1 MGIPKNGL
9 WNVFFSQIVKHKHPN
24 FEEWSSAQCWRWYC
38 SRLQISDGFK
48 LWVWAFEFSVMIHLY
63 FQFSCFIIA
72 VYFDFC
78 KSKITSNSVHTN
90 SDGAGTRINSDFRK
104 SRKTIVSTYLLNP
117 FFGQKFRPI
126 IIRFQIVTSTR
137 SVTIVANI
145 LRVERTGFHKISLL
159 SLLQMFLVQHW
170 ALEVAWMLPTLK
182 KVCSMYRLICLGSKL

>member
-1 MGIPKNGL
+1 M
-9 WNVFFSQIVKHKHPN
+9 VFEMFFFLSQIVNHKHPN

-48 LWVWAFEFSVMIHLY
+48 LWVWAFEFSIIMIHLY

-72 VYFDFC
+72 VYFNFC
-78 KSKITSNSVHTN
+78 KSKITSNSVHAN
-90 SDGAGTRINSDFRK
+90 SDGEGTRINSDFRK

-117 FFGQKFRPI
+117 FFGQKFRLPVPDNNPI
-126 IIRFQIVTSTR
+126 SDSTSTR

-145 LRVERTGFHKISLL
+145 LQVERTGFHKISLL
-159 SLLQMFLVQHW
+159 SLLQMFPVQHW

-182 KVCSMYRLICLGSKL
+182 KVCSMYIHTNLSR

>member
-1 MGIPKNGL
+1 MGIPINGL
-9 WNVFFSQIVKHKHPN
+9 WNVFLSQIVKHKHPN

-48 LWVWAFEFSVMIHLY
+48 LWVWAFESSIIKR
-63 FQFSCFIIA
+63 SSWFIYIFNFHA
-72 VYFDFC
+72 LLLRFILIFA
-78 KSKITSNSVHTN
+78 SPI
-90 SDGAGTRINSDFRK
+90 SDS
-104 SRKTIVSTYLLNP
+104 
-117 FFGQKFRPI
+117 
-126 IIRFQIVTSTR
+126 TSTR

-182 KVCSMYRLICLGSKL
+182 KVCSIY